1 MARIARTRPS
11 AAAWTDDRAIDGARA
26 QRASVDGDR
35 RRGRGVVSNASGR
48 FEREMRL
55 DVDDGWRSLE
65 ELPPFVT
72 EVTEEK
78 ARRIIARNDSPD
90 IAFDRSINP
99 YRGCEHGCVYCFA
112 RPTHAYLGLSPGLD
126 FESKLFAKPDA
137 AALLAREL
145 TAPGYEPQDPGAGH
159 QHRSLPA
166 DRAATI
172 RSRAR
177 SSTFWRVPT
186 IRSPS
191 SPNRR

>member
-1 MARIARTRPS
+1 MAARGKPRPPCAS
-11 AAAWTDDRAIDGARA
+11 AEIGQPRGRAGVDGAAAVVFLFCSMGCGIVHHGSKSPAPAPAQPPGPNDRAIDGARA

-48 FEREMRL
+48 FEREMRV

-78 ARRIIARNDSPD
+78 ARRIITRNDSPD

-137 AALLAREL
+137 AALL
-145 TAPGYEPQDPGAGH
+145 
-159 QHRSLPA
+159 
-166 DRAATI
+166 RA
-172 RSRAR
+172 S
-177 SSTFWRVPT
+177 
-186 IRSPS
+186 
-191 SPNRR
+191 